1 MILLLLITLHNTN
14 MHDILVLYY
23 DYIDSAVEHYEILQ
37 KYYRRHLIKSTKFV
51 LPCIEPR
58 AMAFGS

>member
-1 MILLLLITLHNTN
+1 

-37 KYYRRHLIKSTKFV
+37 KYYQRHLGALNSCFLV
-51 LPCIEPR
+51 LNQGPWHLAARLVRCLSS
-58 AMAFGS
+58 GQ